1 MRRPMRVLPLWQCIA
16 AALAGACGCVV
27 RDWLGSLRGG
37 GGLAGAPEGVAVLTA
52 CLHCRR

>member
-16 AALAGACGCVV
+16 AALAGVCGCVV

-52 CLHCRR
+52 CLHSRR